1 MRDKKL
7 FRRAWRSEPP
17 VSESERELFGGALRY
32 DYGWAAH
39 EYATLD
45 LKPLAAVRAL
55 PRLVGGTLRLAR
67 ESDGRALLAVGLAE
81 IGQGVAQA
89 GGLLL
94 TNQVLHALFAAGTT
108 TDRLRAALPALIAA
122 GVLAVVNAVLASL
135 STAATGRLEPKVER
149 LATEKYL
156 RRAAGVELDAIEDG
170 AFRKL
175 LDSAQ
180 FGAVAAR
187 NMIGACVGALN
198 GVFTIVAAA
207 GVLTVLHPALL
218 PLLVLIALPRGWG
231 AMHVAQRRYASRM
244 NWIEHERAARLV
256 SNLITSRES
265 AQEVRVHQVGRYLLD
280 RFHDMAETSEAEQ
293 TRLADGRA
301 LTELLA
307 AALSGAAALLT
318 YAALGV
324 LLVSGRMDIAMAGT
338 AALAV
343 RTGSASL
350 SALITYVNT
359 LHEESLYVRDLDR
372 FTVAAD
378 RRAIPAGGTAV
389 PDFPEK
395 ITFENVG
402 FRYPDREEPALD
414 GVSLTIAAGS
424 VVALVGAN
432 GSGKSTLVKLLAGLH
447 RPQDGRVLWGDTDLA
462 EADRLDVFRH
472 VAVLDQAFQR
482 WPFTLDTNIRI
493 GQPDA
498 PPDPGRVRRAA
509 AYSGADR
516 LGGSLP
522 RGYDTLLAREFRHGS
537 ELSGGQWQTVGQA
550 RLRYREATLVIA
562 DEPTS
567 ALDPEAE
574 VESFRRIRALSD
586 EGRTVVL
593 VSHRMA
599 GIQSADVIHVLH
611 RGRLVESG
619 SHEELMDRPDS
630 RYRRMYLLQAEQY
643 GTGT

>member
-1 MRDKKL
+1 MRPKKL
-7 FRRAWRSEPP
+7 FRRTGEAEPR
-17 VSESERELFGGALRY
+17 VSRSERELFGGALRY
-32 DYGWAAH
+32 DFGWVTH
-39 EYATLD
+39 EYALLD
-45 LKPLAAVRAL
+45 LKALAAVRAL
-55 PRLVGGTLRLAR
+55 PRLIGGTLRLAR
-67 ESDGRALLAVGLAE
+67 ESDRRALLTVGLTE
-81 IGQGVAQA
+81 TGQGLAQA

-94 TNQVLHALFAAGTT
+94 TNQVLHALFATGTT
-108 TDRLRAALPALIAA
+108 PERLRAALPALVAA
-122 GVLAVVNAVLASL
+122 AVLAVLNAVFASL

-156 RRAAGVELDAIEDG
+156 HRAAAVELEAIEDG

-180 FGAVAAR
+180 FGALAAR

-218 PLLVLIALPRGWG
+218 PLLVLITVPRGWG

-256 SNLITSRES
+256 NNLITSRES

-280 RFHDMAETSEAEQ
+280 KFHDMAETSEAEQ

-301 LTELLA
+301 ATELLA
-307 AALSGAAALLT
+307 AAFSGAAALLT

-324 LLVSGRMDIAMAGT
+324 LLLTGRMDIAMAGT

-350 SALITYVNT
+350 GALVTHING

-372 FTVAAD
+372 FTAAAEA
-378 RRAIPAGGTAV
+378 RAIPAGGTPV

-402 FRYPDREEPALD
+402 FRYPDRDEPALR

-432 GSGKSTLVKLLAGLH
+432 GSGKSTLVKLLSGLYQ
-447 RPQDGRVLWGDTDLA
+447 PADGRVLWGDTDLA
-462 EADRLDVFRH
+462 DADRLDVFGH
-472 VAVLDQAFQR
+472 VAVLDQDFQR
-482 WPFTLDTNIRI
+482 WPFTLGTNIRI
-493 GQPDA
+493 GQPDRA
-498 PPDPGRVRRAA
+498 PHDGLVESAA
-509 AYSGADR
+509 AHSGADK
-516 LGGSLP
+516 LAAGLP
-522 RGYDTLLAREFRHGS
+522 RGYDTLLARQFRHGS

-550 RLRYREATLVIA
+550 RFRYREANLVIA

-574 VESFRRIRALSD
+574 IESFRRIRALTD

-611 RGRLVESG
+611 EGRLVESG
-619 SHEELMDRPDS
+619 SHRELMDRPGS
-630 RYRRMYLLQAEQY
+630 RYRRMYLLQADQY
-643 GTGT
+643 GPGA